1 MGHSK
6 ESFIELIK
14 AIESKGFDRET
25 AGKYAVI
32 IGDTPV
38 VDEAGNTLVIDDQG
52 KELARFKLDYFTGP
66 SDQQSGTIMK

>member
-14 AIESKGFDRET
+14 AIEGKGFDRET
-25 AGKYAVI
+25 AGKFAVI

-38 VDEAGNTLVIDDQG
+38 FDETGNVVVIDDGG
-52 KELARFKLDYFTGP
+52 KELARFKLDYFGN
-66 SDQQSGTIMK
+66 QSSSSMVPQ